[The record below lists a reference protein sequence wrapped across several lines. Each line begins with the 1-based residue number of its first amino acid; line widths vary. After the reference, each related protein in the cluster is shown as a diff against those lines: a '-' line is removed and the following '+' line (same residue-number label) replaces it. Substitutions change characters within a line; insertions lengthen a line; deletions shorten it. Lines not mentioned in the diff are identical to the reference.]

1 MLMGRH
7 SDARQ
12 RLIQAARQ
20 LTYAHGYNAVGVKD
34 ICDRAGVNK
43 GSFYHFFPSKRDLLL
58 AVIDAHTDWLGGILE
73 RASDPQLPPLER
85 IRRVFLLIGEFDERV
100 RDDSGHTIGCPF
112 GNLAAELNA
121 QDPVIR
127 EKLAG
132 VFGAGVAFIEG
143 QLREAAA
150 RGELEVANPHRAAQA
165 IFAYLEG
172 LQLLAST
179 QNSPRLVR
187 LLADGAIRL
196 AALGED
202 IEPAAG
208 SSAPPD
214 VEGESR
220 GLENQGFVT

>member
-1 MLMGRH
+1 MGRH

-12 RLIQAARQ
+12 RLIQAAKQ
-20 LTYAHGYNAVGVKD
+20 LTYAHGYNAVGVKE
-34 ICDRAGVNK
+34 ICDHAGVNK

-58 AVIDAHTDWLGGILE
+58 AVIDAHTEWLGGVLE
-73 RASDPQLPPLER
+73 FASDPQLTPLER
-85 IRRVFLLIGEFDERV
+85 IRRLFLLVGEYDEGV
-100 RDDSGHTIGCPF
+100 REDSGHTIGCPF

-121 QDPVIR
+121 QEPVIR

-132 VFGAGVAFIEG
+132 VFGAGVTFIEG
-143 QLREAAA
+143 QLREALE
-150 RGELEVANPHRAAQA
+150 RGELEVADPHRAAQA

-179 QNSPRLVR
+179 QDSPRLVG

-202 IEPAAG
+202 IEPANG
-208 SSAPPD
+208 PSAPPD
-214 VEGESR
+214 SKGESHGFENP
-220 GLENQGFVT
+220 GLAR

>member
-1 MLMGRH
+1 MGRH
-7 SDARQ
+7 SNARQ
-12 RLIQAARQ
+12 RLIQSAKQ
-20 LTYAHGYNAVGVKD
+20 LTYAHGYNAVGVKE
-34 ICDRAGVNK
+34 ICDHAGVNK

-58 AVIDAHTDWLGGILE
+58 AVIDAHTDWFRGVLE
-73 RASDPQLPPLER
+73 RASDPQVTALER
-85 IRRVFLLIGEFDERV
+85 IRRVFLLVGEFDERIQ
-100 RDDSGHTIGCPF
+100 DDSGHTIGCPF

-132 VFGAGVAFIEG
+132 VFAAGVAFIEG
-143 QLREAAA
+143 QLREAVEL
-150 RGELEVANPHRAAQA
+150 GELEVADPHHAAHA

-196 AALGED
+196 AALGAAD
-202 IEPAAG
+202 IESANGPSAAL
-208 SSAPPD
+208 D
-214 VEGESR
+214 LKGESADLETR
-220 GLENQGFVT
+220 GLAT